1 MRGDGY
7 SLSTNRKNTV
17 IAGNGN
23 GGFCIMISYK
33 PLWKTLIE
41 KEINKTTLR
50 DMVGFSNGTLAR
62 MNKGQ
67 YVEMKHIDKICQVL
81 DVSISEVIEILP
93 DTQMTPREKV

>member
-1 MRGDGY
+1 
-7 SLSTNRKNTV
+7 
-17 IAGNGN
+17 
-23 GGFCIMISYK
+23 MISYK
-33 PLWKTLIE
+33 PLRKTLIE

-50 DMVGFSNGTLAR
+50 DMVGFSNGTLSR

-81 DVSISEVIEILP
+81 GVHVSDVIEILP

>member
-1 MRGDGY
+1 
-7 SLSTNRKNTV
+7 
-17 IAGNGN
+17 
-23 GGFCIMISYK
+23 MISYK

-50 DMVGFSNGTLAR
+50 DMVGFSNGTLSR

-81 DVSISEVIEILP
+81 HCRIEDVIEVISVMESGE
-93 DTQMTPREKV
+93 D